1 MNQWGYAWEAHE
13 VVTEDN
19 YILTTF
25 HVLSSYA
32 EPNTT
37 ESKNTVLCQ
46 HGAYMDAANW
56 LESFR
61 SKPFLLT
68 LVD

>member
-32 EPNTT
+32 EPKTS
-37 ESKNTVLCQ
+37 ESKNTVLC
-46 HGAYMDAANW
+46 
-56 LESFR
+56 
-61 SKPFLLT
+61 
-68 LVD
+68 